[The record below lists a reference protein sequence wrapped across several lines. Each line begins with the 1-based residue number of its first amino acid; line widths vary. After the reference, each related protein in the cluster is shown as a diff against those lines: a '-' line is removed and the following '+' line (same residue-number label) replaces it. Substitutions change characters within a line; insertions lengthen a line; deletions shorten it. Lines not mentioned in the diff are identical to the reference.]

1 MEYRCQGFYILCA
14 RFGKAWI
21 LSKFSLKILKFL
33 RQVLFFIVFY
43 YYLICVCVCV
53 CGGGGGGWGEGGMGG
68 VGEAREQEENFYKL
82 LISNDASL

>member
-1 MEYRCQGFYILCA
+1 MEYGCQGFYILCA
-14 RFGKAWI
+14 RFEKAWI

-33 RQVLFFIVFY
+33 RQVLFYIVCY
-43 YYLICVCVCV
+43 YYLICVCVV
-53 CGGGGGGWGEGGMGG
+53 GGGGGGGGVLGG